1 MVKIAVGGCSFSS
14 AFNIEK
20 QFSWTAL
27 VSERLNCALID
38 ETATAGSNYRIWR
51 KIVNH
56 IHTGTITNQDI
67 VIIQYTEPHRT
78 ELYSPVQR
86 RADHP
91 SLEPYNQHAQAEP
104 YSDNYGYI
112 VKNKWGLEQNGVGD
126 EKRIGLLT
134 RKFSHDD
141 FDLEQFRVQHLM
153 FEGYLKSLD
162 FKRVYFLRGGNYSP
176 ELTGITHYPII
187 DCTDTLQHHL
197 PDDPWHMNTHG
208 HQVVAKRVLNILK
221 T

>member
-14 AFNIEK
+14 AFDIEYHL
-20 QFSWTAL
+20 SWPAL
-27 VSERLNCALID
+27 VAAQLKCELID
-38 ETATAGSNYRIWR
+38 EAAVAGSNYRIWR

-56 IHTGTITNQDI
+56 IHTGNITNRDI

-86 RADHP
+86 NANHP
-91 SLEPYNQHAQAEP
+91 SVNSNDQHAQAEP

-162 FKRVYFLRGGNYSP
+162 FKHVYFLRGGNYSP
-176 ELTGITHYPII
+176 ELSDITHYPII

-197 PDDPWHMNTHG
+197 PDDTWHMNTQG
-208 HQVVAKRVLNILK
+208 HQVVAKRVLSALK